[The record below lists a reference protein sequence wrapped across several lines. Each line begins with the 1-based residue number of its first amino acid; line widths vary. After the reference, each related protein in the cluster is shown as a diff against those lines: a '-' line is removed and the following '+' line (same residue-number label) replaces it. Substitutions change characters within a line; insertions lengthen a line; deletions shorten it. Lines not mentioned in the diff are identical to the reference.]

1 MLRRLFARFRGLV
14 GRRRAEAEA
23 DEELAF
29 HLAHEIDAN
38 IARGS
43 SPAEARR
50 QALADL
56 GGVVQTREAVGDV
69 RRLGLGWITRDVRD
83 AVRGLTRRPMA
94 SGVAIVSL
102 ALAIAA
108 VTAVLG
114 IVDAVYARDL
124 SVHRPDRLV
133 VFWRTSP
140 DHPDEN
146 EPLPLTQFEELQR
159 RLSDVADVFAWDDDQ
174 LRSMN
179 VDGVRYQ
186 GGVNQVSGNFFAAIG
201 VKPLLGRLLDAHDVA
216 TIGHGTSAHVAVLDY
231 RAWRQRF
238 GGDPGVLG
246 RTIVVDGI
254 SLTVIGVT
262 PEDYTGL
269 NPAMVPDAT
278 VPFDFDADHIAGMY
292 SHFVGARLNDGVR
305 VTAAAAR
312 LQALWSSVLERTVPP
327 NAPADRRTRYLA
339 SRVHVEPL
347 RTGTLGVGMT
357 VRTMLARPLGQ
368 LAALG
373 GLVLFIAVVNLA
385 NLILV
390 RAVSRRAELAL
401 RATLGAS
408 RGVLVRSMVVE
419 SVLVAVMGAALGI
432 VFAAWAGRPLFGAL
446 WGGGTLLDK
455 PPAFDPRP
463 DLRVV
468 AGMAVVAIIIGIVCA
483 LLASWRAISRDPA
496 GTLQSES
503 RVVGHRHAL
512 AQKTLVAIQVAL
524 ALVLIAGAALVS
536 RSLHDL
542 STRDPG
548 FHPEAVLQMRILAQT
563 PSREPSDHTA
573 YHRALTDTLMRVPGV
588 QSVSYTMPEPL
599 LGASNRMAIAV
610 HGEGVTTDADVS
622 IVGPGFFRTMG
633 MTLLAGREFA
643 WTDDEHAPHVA
654 VVSES
659 FARDLFGDKDNA
671 LGQILDVPD
680 LPFGKGARIVGI
692 VNGASLGDL
701 HSRAPRAVYVA
712 AMQTSW
718 YDFTIEVRT
727 AGDPAT
733 VERAAE
739 AAVESLGFHYVY
751 SARPLA
757 TWKNYALRNERL
769 VAALATFFAGLTL
782 LLAAAGLYAQLAY
795 AVTLRQAEIG
805 VRMAVGAE
813 KRDILFMILSDAGW
827 VVLAGILVGVP
838 AAILAARVVANL
850 LFGLTP
856 YDPLTLVLSAVA
868 LTAVAFVAAI
878 VPARRAC
885 RVDPVV
891 ALRVG

>member
-1 MLRRLFARFRGLV
+1 MRSRLLAYLRRV
-14 GRRRAEAEA
+14 IGRSRAEAEA

-29 HLAHEIDAN
+29 HLAHEIEAN
-38 IARGS
+38 VARGL

-56 GGVVQTREAVGDV
+56 GGVVQTREAVRDV
-69 RRLGLGWITRDVRD
+69 RRFGLGWIRRDLRD

-94 SGVAIVSL
+94 SVVAIVSL
-102 ALAIAA
+102 ALAIGA

-114 IVDAVYARDL
+114 IVEAVYARNL
-124 SVHRPDRLV
+124 SVHRPDQLV

-146 EPLPLTQFEELQR
+146 EPLPMTQFEELKG
-159 RLSDVADVFAWDDDQ
+159 RLADVADVFAWDDGP
-174 LRSMN
+174 LRSLS
-179 VDGVRYQ
+179 VGGVRYQ
-186 GGVNQVSGNFFAAIG
+186 GNVNQVSGNFFAAIG

-216 TIGHGTSAHVAVLDY
+216 TIGHGTSARVAVLDY
-231 RAWRQRF
+231 RAWQERF

-254 SLTVIGVT
+254 ALTVIGVT
-262 PEDYTGL
+262 PEDFTGL

-278 VPFDFDADHIAGMY
+278 VPFDFDADRIVGTY

-305 VTAAAAR
+305 VTDAAAR
-312 LQALWSSVLERTVPP
+312 LQALWPSILKRTVPP
-327 NAPADRRTRYLA
+327 NAPAARRTRYLA
-339 SRVHVEPL
+339 SRVHVESL

-357 VRTMLARPLGQ
+357 IRTMLARPLGQ

-408 RGVLVRSMVVE
+408 RGVLVRAMVVE
-419 SVLVAVMGAALGI
+419 GVLVAVAGAALGI
-432 VFAAWAGRPLFGAL
+432 VLAAWAGRPLFGAL
-446 WGGGTLLDK
+446 WGGGTLLGR
-455 PPAFDPRP
+455 PPALDPRP
-463 DLRVV
+463 DLRVA
-468 AGMAVVAIIIGIVCA
+468 AGMAVVAIIVGIVCA

-496 GTLQSES
+496 ATLQSHA
-503 RVVGHRHAL
+503 RVVGNRYAI
-512 AQKTLVAIQVAL
+512 AQKALVATQVAL

-542 STRDPG
+542 IARDLG
-548 FHPEAVLQMRILAQT
+548 FHPEAVLQMRILSQA
-563 PSREPSDHTA
+563 PSHEPSDHTA
-573 YHRALTDTLMRVPGV
+573 YHRALAETLTRVPGV
-588 QSVSYTMPEPL
+588 QSASYTMPDPL
-599 LGASNRMAIAV
+599 LGESNRIAV
-610 HGEGVTTDADVS
+610 VLHGGALTTDADVS
-622 IVGPGFFRTMG
+622 IVGPDFFRTMG
-633 MTLLAGREFA
+633 MTLLAGRDFA
-643 WTDDEHAPHVA
+643 WTDDEHAPHVV

-659 FARDLFGDKDNA
+659 FARDLFGGGDDA
-671 LGQILDVPD
+671 IGQVLDVPD
-680 LPFGKGARIVGI
+680 LPFGKGARVIGI
-692 VNGASLGDL
+692 VNSASLADL

-727 AGDPAT
+727 AGDPAA
-733 VERAAE
+733 VEHAAE
-739 AAVESLGFHYVY
+739 TAVGSLGFHYVY

-769 VAALATFFAGLTL
+769 VSALATFFAGLTL
-782 LLAAAGLYAQLAY
+782 LLAAAGLYAQLSY
-795 AVTLRQAEIG
+795 AVALRQSEIG

-813 KRDILFMILSDAGW
+813 KRDILFMVLRDAGW
-827 VVLAGILVGVP
+827 VVFAGILVGVP
-838 AAILAARVVANL
+838 AAILAARVVSNL

-856 YDPLTLVLSAVA
+856 YDPLTLALSAVA

-878 VPARRAC
+878 VPARRAS